1 MRAYNGQEQSLLN
14 SRGKL
19 AHSWAIVRS
28 HQSGTSYLPPSSLSI
43 IRDLQRRDLTTYS
56 TTRFITERKVTI
68 VFVVGL
74 HSSI

>member
-1 MRAYNGQEQSLLN
+1 
-14 SRGKL
+14 
-19 AHSWAIVRS
+19 VRS